1 MMPANWKPIPGE
13 TLIDISGLKVSGVR
27 SRQDLSAVEAENVRK
42 AIVKYMAGPLSRR
55 VAKFDLS
62 WMLKLH
68 REMFGDVWKWAGEVR
83 TADLN
88 FGSPWHQ
95 VSSHLQTLCD
105 DLTFWEEH
113 WPDVTEQAT
122 HLHHRAVQIH
132 PFLNGNGR
140 WARLLANIWLKLHK
154 SPLTEWPEDSIG
166 GASEIRG
173 DYLAAIRSADSGNYA
188 PLIDLHR
195 RFAAK

>member
-1 MMPANWKPIPGE
+1 MMATSWKSIPGE
-13 TLIDISGLKVSGVR
+13 TPIDISGLNVDGVR
-27 SRQDLSAVEAENVRK
+27 NRNDLSIVEAENVRK
-42 AIVKYMAGPLSRR
+42 AIVKYLGGTLSRR

-68 REMFGDVWKWAGEVR
+68 REMFGEVWKWAGEIR
-83 TADLN
+83 TTDLN

-95 VSSHLQTLCD
+95 VSGQLLSLCD
-105 DLTFWEEH
+105 DLAFWEEH
-113 WPDVTEQAT
+113 WPDVIEQAA

-140 WARLLANIWLKLHK
+140 WSRLLANIWLKLHR
-154 SPLTEWPEDSIG
+154 SPMTEWPEDSIG
-166 GASEIRG
+166 GESEIRG
-173 DYLAAIRSADSGNYA
+173 DYLEAIRAADTGNYG
-188 PLIDLHR
+188 PLIELHR